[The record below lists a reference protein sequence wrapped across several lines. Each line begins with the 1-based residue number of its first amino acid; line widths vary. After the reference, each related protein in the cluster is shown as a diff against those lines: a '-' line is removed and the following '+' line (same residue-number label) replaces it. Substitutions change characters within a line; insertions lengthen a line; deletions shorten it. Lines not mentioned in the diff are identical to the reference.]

1 MVELALKEERDVCAV
16 DAVSSVFMSV
26 LNAPGI
32 DIKEKKAGIID
43 FITAGT
49 QTVSWVKMCDIGI
62 HGPRIVCHCCGH
74 PVVTAGH

>member
-26 LNAPGI
+26 LNARGI
-32 DIKEKKAGIID
+32 DVREKKAGIID

-49 QTVSWVKMCDIGI
+49 QTVSWDKMC
-62 HGPRIVCHCCGH
+62 
-74 PVVTAGH
+74 VVLMY

>member
-1 MVELALKEERDVCAV
+1 MVEFALKEERDICAV

-32 DIKEKKAGIID
+32 DVREKKAAVID

-49 QTVSWVKMCDIGI
+49 QTVS
-62 HGPRIVCHCCGH
+62 
-74 PVVTAGH
+74 